1 MLWKP
6 SNYTV
11 PGDAAATFLRTA
23 WLDEC
28 KGSPAPD
35 EMWETSVFTPE
46 AQGSEPEGPSPD
58 CVSSRTES
66 TASIGRQK
74 VCPTWRKTQ
83 DRHQLSVPD
92 PPTPLAWVALGYLDL
107 RLGEKYLLAVGNLR
121 PVTALGVH
129 RLFILGL
136 HRRN

>member
-35 EMWETSVFTPE
+35 EMWEPSVFTPE

-74 VCPTWRKTQ
+74 VCPTWRKHRI
-83 DRHQLSVPD
+83 DISYLY
-92 PPTPLAWVALGYLDL
+92 PTPQPPWHGWHWAIW
-107 RLGEKYLLAVGNLR
+107 
-121 PVTALGVH
+121 T
-129 RLFILGL
+129 
-136 HRRN
+136 